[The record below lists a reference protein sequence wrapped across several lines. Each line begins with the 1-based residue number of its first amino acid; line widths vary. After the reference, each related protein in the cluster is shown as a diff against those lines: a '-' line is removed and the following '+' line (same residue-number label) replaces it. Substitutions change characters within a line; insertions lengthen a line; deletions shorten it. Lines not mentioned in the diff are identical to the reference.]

1 MTNEGPAGE
10 LAGAYLRQARSDFAV
25 FRLLIG
31 QDRSLVH
38 ECHPLHYLQMA
49 TEKLAKAAM
58 LRLGVEGFDRF
69 SHVAFSQ
76 LPYQLRRRDVA
87 ATMGWANFDAYRT
100 FLRKSAPLFREIDEL
115 NPAVDTQG
123 AAGAPREGP
132 NVEYPWQSRDA
143 AGSLHWTAPANH
155 RFDLA
160 DRLRRSGEA
169 ATVLH
174 FVHALME
181 RFDEVFR

>member
-1 MTNEGPAGE
+1 
-10 LAGAYLRQARSDFAV
+10 
-25 FRLLIG
+25 
-31 QDRSLVH
+31 
-38 ECHPLHYLQMA
+38 MA

-58 LRLGVEGFDRF
+58 LQLGVEGFDRF

-87 ATMGWANFDAYRT
+87 ETLGWANFDAYRA
-100 FLRKSAPLFREIDEL
+100 FLRKSAPLFRVREIDEL
-115 NPAVDTQG
+115 NPAVGTQG
-123 AAGAPREGP
+123 AGGPPRESP
-132 NVEYPWQSRDA
+132 NVEYPWQSRDE
-143 AGSLHWTAPANH
+143 AGVMRWTAPADH

-174 FVHALME
+174 FVDTLIE